1 MARRKTTDKNFADL
15 QEEID
20 LERFR
25 ESVRSNF

>member
-25 ESVRSNF
+25 ESVRSNP